1 MNKYTRYEKYDIAFG
16 VIADTIIDGK
26 FSRVD
31 EVKKALQK
39 LNDLVHREYPTSV
52 EYSYVSRDY
61 QDELVYENPN
71 CSECGHELKFDED
84 ACYCQYCGQRISWEL
99 EEDGEDE

>member
-16 VIADTIIDGK
+16 VV
-26 FSRVD
+26 VD
-31 EVKKALQK
+31 AITDSKLSKVNEVNKALQK
-39 LNDLVHREYPTSV
+39 LNDLVHKEYPTSV
-52 EYSYVSRDY
+52 EYGHIAKNY
-61 QDELVYENPN
+61 QGEYEYEYPS

>member
-1 MNKYTRYEKYDIAFG
+1 MNKYTRYEKYDVAFG
-16 VIADTIIDGK
+16 VV
-26 FSRVD
+26 VD
-31 EVKKALQK
+31 AITDSKASKVGEVNKALQK

-61 QDELVYENPN
+61 HDELVYENPN

-99 EEDGEDE
+99 EENE